1 MRRGRIQLSPPS
13 TGGDKGEGERVFQMR
28 RKRFFAL
35 LAGIGIWVIA
45 ATSFAAE
52 TESVRKVVDQFAALA
67 RSAEQRG
74 TITVPGKEGW
84 LFFGPE
90 LRFVSSG
97 RFWGAAAAKVSRAT
111 RPEFA
116 DPFPAIVDFHRQL
129 KKMGI
134 ELLLVPVPP
143 KSVVYPDFLSDLVAI
158 SRENPPVRIDTESQA
173 FYKLLGKEGIRVL
186 DLTSF
191 FLANRFHR
199 EGALFC
205 KQDTHW
211 SGNGSVLAARK
222 IREEIEGRPWLKAI
236 PKSTYRSA
244 WKSLP
249 IAGDLWKALGE
260 KGLSQEILSV
270 RRVGTGSAEA
280 LKSIAPDQKSPV
292 ILVGDSH
299 NLVFH
304 AGDDMHT
311 RDAGLPDQLALELGF
326 PVDLAGVRG
335 SGATPA
341 RVNLLRR
348 AQKDSNYWKKK
359 KLVIWCFASREFT
372 QSDGWK
378 KVPLLP

>member
-1 MRRGRIQLSPPS
+1 
-13 TGGDKGEGERVFQMR
+13 MR
-28 RKRFFAL
+28 RKGLSAL
-35 LAGIGIWVIA
+35 LAGIGFWVIA
-45 ATSFAAE
+45 ATGSAAE
-52 TESVRKVVDQFAALA
+52 AESVRSVIDQYAALA
-67 RSAEQRG
+67 RSAEQQG
-74 TITVPGKEGW
+74 TITVSGKEGW

-97 RFWGAAAAKVSRAT
+97 VFWGAAAAKVSRAT
-111 RPEFA
+111 KPEFA
-116 DPFPAIVDFHRQL
+116 DPLPAIVDFHRQL

-143 KSVVYPDFLSDLVAI
+143 KSVVYPDFLSDHLTI
-158 SRENPPVRIDTESQA
+158 SREKPPVRIDLESQT
-173 FYKLLGKEGIRVL
+173 FYQLLAKEGIRVL
-186 DLTSF
+186 DLTPF
-191 FLANRFHR
+191 FLANRFHK
-199 EGALFC
+199 EGPLFC
-205 KQDTHW
+205 RQDTHW
-211 SGNGSVLAARK
+211 SGNGAVLAARK

-236 PKSTYRSA
+236 PKTTYRSA
-244 WKSLP
+244 WKSLT
-249 IAGDLWKALGE
+249 ITGDLWKAMGE
-260 KGLSQEILSV
+260 KGLPQENLSV
-270 RRVGTGSAEA
+270 RQVGAGSAGA
-280 LKSIAPDQKSPV
+280 MKSIAPDQKSPI

-348 AQKDSNYWKKK
+348 AQKDPDYWKKK

>member
-1 MRRGRIQLSPPS
+1 MKR
-13 TGGDKGEGERVFQMR
+13 KGIFVV
-28 RKRFFAL
+28 
-35 LAGIGIWVIA
+35 LAGIGFWAVA

-52 TESVRKVVDQFAALA
+52 ADAVRKTVDQYASLA
-67 RSAEQRG
+67 RSAEQQG
-74 TITVPGKEGW
+74 TIAVPGKEGW

-90 LRFVSSG
+90 LRFVSAG
-97 RFWGAAAAKVSRAT
+97 RFWGQASAKVSRAT
-111 RPEFA
+111 KPEFA
-116 DPFPAIVDFHRQL
+116 DPLPAIVDFYRQL

-143 KSVVYPDFLSDLVAI
+143 KSVVYPDFLSDQLAI
-158 SRENPPVRIDTESQA
+158 SRENPPVRIDTEPQA
-173 FYKLLGKEGIRVL
+173 FYQLLRKEGIQVL
-186 DLTSF
+186 DLTSL

-211 SGNGSVLAARK
+211 SGNGCVLASRR
-222 IREEIEGRPWLKAI
+222 IREEIQGRPWLKTV
-236 PKSTYRSA
+236 PKSAYQAA
-244 WKSLP
+244 WKLLP
-249 IAGDLWKALGE
+249 IEGDLWKALGD
-260 KGLSQEILSV
+260 KNLSREILSV
-270 RRVGTGSAEA
+270 RQVGTGSAEA
-280 LKSIAPDQKSPV
+280 LKSIAPDQKSPI

-304 AGDDMHT
+304 AGEDMHT
-311 RDAGLPDQLALELGF
+311 RDAGLSDQLALELGF
-326 PVDLAGVRG
+326 SVDLAGVRG

-348 AQKDSNYWKKK
+348 AQRDPQYWKAK

>member
-1 MRRGRIQLSPPS
+1 M
-13 TGGDKGEGERVFQMR
+13 K
-28 RKRFFAL
+28 RKDIFAIL
-35 LAGIGIWVIA
+35 TGIGFWVIA
-45 ATSFAAE
+45 MTSFAAE
-52 TESVRKVVDQFAALA
+52 ADTVRKVVDQYASLA

-74 TITVPGKEGW
+74 TITIPGKEGW

-90 LRFVSSG
+90 LRFVSAG
-97 RFWGAAAAKVSRAT
+97 RFWGQASAKVSRAT
-111 RPEFA
+111 KPEFA
-116 DPFPAIVDFHRQL
+116 DPLPAIVDFYRQL
-129 KKMGI
+129 KKMGV

-143 KSVVYPDFLSDLVAI
+143 KSVIYPDFLSDSLTI
-158 SRENPPVRIDTESQA
+158 SRENPPVRIDTEQQA
-173 FYKLLGKEGIRVL
+173 FYQLLRKEGIQVL

-211 SGNGSVLAARK
+211 SGNGCVLTARK
-222 IREEIEGRPWLKAI
+222 IREEIQGRPWLKAI
-236 PKSTYRSA
+236 PKSTYQSA

-249 IAGDLWKALGE
+249 IAGDLWKALGD
-260 KGLSQEILSV
+260 KNLPPEILSV
-270 RRVGTGSAEA
+270 RQVGTGSAGA
-280 LKSIAPDQKSPV
+280 LKSIAPDQKSPI

-304 AGDDMHT
+304 AGEDMQT

-326 PVDLAGVRG
+326 PVDLAAVRG

-348 AQKDSNYWKKK
+348 AQRDPNYWKKK
-359 KLVIWCFASREFT
+359 KLVIWCFAAREFT

>member
-1 MRRGRIQLSPPS
+1 
-13 TGGDKGEGERVFQMR
+13 MR
-28 RKRFFAL
+28 RKGISVFL
-35 LAGIGIWVIA
+35 TGIGLWFIA
-45 ATSFAAE
+45 VTAFAAE
-52 TESVRKVVDQFAALA
+52 GESVRKVIDQYASLA
-67 RSAEQRG
+67 RSAEQQG
-74 TITVPGKEGW
+74 TMTVSGKEGW

-90 LRFVSSG
+90 LRFVSAG
-97 RFWGAAAAKVSRAT
+97 PFWGPSATKVSKAT

-116 DPFPAIVDFHRQL
+116 DPLPAIIDFHRQL
-129 KKMGI
+129 KKMGV
-134 ELLLVPVPP
+134 ELLMVPVPP
-143 KSVVYPDFLSDLVAI
+143 KSVVYPDFLSDRLAI
-158 SRENPPVRIDTESQA
+158 SPDNPPARIDTETQA
-173 FYKLLGKEGIRVL
+173 FYQLLRKEGIRVL

-199 EGALFC
+199 EGAPFC

-211 SGNGSVLAARK
+211 SGNGCVLAARK
-222 IREEIEGRPWLKAI
+222 IREEIEDRPWLKTI
-236 PKSTYRSA
+236 PKSTYQSA

-260 KGLSQEILSV
+260 KGLPQEILSV
-270 RRVGTGSAEA
+270 RQVGTGSAGA
-280 LKSIAPDQKSPV
+280 LKSITPDQKSPV

-304 AGDDMHT
+304 AGDDMQT

-326 PVDLAGVRG
+326 PVDLAAVRG

-348 AQKDSNYWKKK
+348 AQKDPNYWKKK
-359 KLVIWCFASREFT
+359 KLVIWCFAAREFT

-378 KVPLLP
+378 KVPLSP

>member
-1 MRRGRIQLSPPS
+1 MQ
-13 TGGDKGEGERVFQMR
+13 TKMKQ
-28 RKRFFAL
+28 KRLAIL
-35 LAGIGIWVIA
+35 LIGIGLSVIT

-52 TESVRKVVDQFAALA
+52 AEPVRKMIDQFATLA

-74 TITVPGKEGW
+74 SITVPGKEEW

-97 RFWGAAAAKVSRAT
+97 RFWGAAASKVSRAT

-116 DPFPAIVDFHRQL
+116 DPFPAIVDFHLQL

-143 KSVVYPDFLSDLVAI
+143 KSVIYPDLLSDLVAI
-158 SRENPPVRIDTESQA
+158 SRENPPVRIDAESQA
-173 FYKLLGKEGIRVL
+173 FYKLLDKEGIRVL
-186 DLTSF
+186 DLTPF

-211 SGNGSVLAARK
+211 SGNGAVLAARK
-222 IREEIEGRPWLKAI
+222 IREEIEGRPWLKTT
-236 PKSTYRSA
+236 PKSTYRSV

-249 IAGDLWKALGE
+249 IAGDLWKAMGE
-260 KGLSQEILSV
+260 KGLQQEMLPV
-270 RRVGTGSAEA
+270 RQVGAGSAGV
-280 LKSIAPDQKSPV
+280 LQSIAPDQKSPI

>member
-1 MRRGRIQLSPPS
+1 
-13 TGGDKGEGERVFQMR
+13 MR
-28 RKRFFAL
+28 RKRLSVL
-35 LAGIGIWVIA
+35 LAGFGCWFIV

-52 TESVRKVVDQFAALA
+52 AESVRKVIDQYAALA
-67 RSAEQRG
+67 RSAEQKG
-74 TITVPGKEGW
+74 AMTVPGKEGW

-90 LRFVSSG
+90 LRFVSAG
-97 RFWGAAAAKVSRAT
+97 PFWGPAAAKVSRAT
-111 RPEFA
+111 KPEFA
-116 DPFPAIVDFHRQL
+116 DPLPAIVDFHRQL
-129 KKMGI
+129 KKMGV
-134 ELLLVPVPP
+134 ELLMVPVPP
-143 KSVVYPDFLSDLVAI
+143 KSVIYPDFLSDQLAA
-158 SRENPPVRIDTESQA
+158 SPEKPPLRIDTDSQA
-173 FYKLLGKEGIRVL
+173 FYQLLRKEGIRVL

-191 FLANRFHR
+191 FLANRFHK

-211 SGNGSVLAARK
+211 SGNGAVLAARK

-236 PKSTYRSA
+236 PKSTYQSA

-249 IAGDLWKALGE
+249 LAGDLWKALGE
-260 KGLSQEILSV
+260 KGLSQEIVSV
-270 RRVGTGSAEA
+270 RQVGTGSANA
-280 LKSIAPDQKSPV
+280 LKSIAPDQNSPI

-304 AGDDMHT
+304 AGEDMQT

-326 PVDLAGVRG
+326 PVDLAAVRG

-348 AQKDSNYWKKK
+348 AQRDPKYWTKK
-359 KLVIWCFASREFT
+359 KLVIWCFAAREFT

>member
-1 MRRGRIQLSPPS
+1 
-13 TGGDKGEGERVFQMR
+13 MR
-28 RKRFFAL
+28 RKRLSVL
-35 LAGIGIWVIA
+35 LAGFGFWFIA

-52 TESVRKVVDQFAALA
+52 VESVRKVIDQYASLA
-67 RSAEQRG
+67 RSAEQQG
-74 TITVPGKEGW
+74 TMTVSGKEGW

-90 LRFVSSG
+90 LRFVSAG
-97 RFWGAAAAKVSRAT
+97 PFWGPAAAKVSRAT
-111 RPEFA
+111 KPEFA
-116 DPFPAIVDFHRQL
+116 DPLPAIIDFHRQL
-129 KKMGI
+129 KQMGV
-134 ELLLVPVPP
+134 ELLMVPVPP
-143 KSVVYPDFLSDLVAI
+143 KSVVYPDFLSDQLAV
-158 SRENPPVRIDTESQA
+158 SPGNPPVRIDTETQA
-173 FYKLLGKEGIRVL
+173 FYQLLQKEGIRVL

-199 EGALFC
+199 EGAPFC

-236 PKSTYRSA
+236 PKSTYPSA

-260 KGLSQEILSV
+260 KGLPQEILSV
-270 RRVGTGSAEA
+270 RQVGTGSAEV

-292 ILVGDSH
+292 LLVGDSH
-299 NLVFH
+299 NLIFH
-304 AGDDMHT
+304 AGEDMQT

-326 PVDLAGVRG
+326 PVDLAAVRG

-348 AQKDSNYWKKK
+348 AQRDPKYWTKK

-378 KVPLLP
+378 KVPLSP

>member
-1 MRRGRIQLSPPS
+1 MRQKRLS
-13 TGGDKGEGERVFQMR
+13 
-28 RKRFFAL
+28 AL
-35 LAGIGIWVIA
+35 LAGIGFWVIA
-45 ATSFAAE
+45 ATCFAAQ
-52 TESVRKVVDQFAALA
+52 TESARKLMDQYAALA
-67 RSAEQRG
+67 RSAEQQG
-74 TITVPGKEGW
+74 TITVSGREGW

-97 RFWGAAAAKVSRAT
+97 TFWGPAAAKVSRAT

-116 DPFPAIVDFHRQL
+116 DPLPAIVDFHRQL

-134 ELLLVPVPP
+134 ELLMVPVPP
-143 KSVVYPDFLSDLVAI
+143 KSVVYPDFLSD
-158 SRENPPVRIDTESQA
+158 PPAGSPETPPPRIDTELQA
-173 FYKLLGKEGIRVL
+173 FYQLLRKEGIQVL
-186 DLTSF
+186 DLTSL
-191 FLANRFHR
+191 FLANRFAR
-199 EGALFC
+199 EGAPFC

-211 SGNGSVLAARK
+211 SGNGVVLAARR
-222 IREEIEGRPWLKAI
+222 IREEIEGRAWLKAM
-236 PKSTYRSA
+236 PKSSYPSA
-244 WKSLP
+244 WKSLTLD
-249 IAGDLWKALGE
+249 GDLWKALADK
-260 KGLSQEILSV
+260 KGLAQEVLSV
-270 RRVGTGSAEA
+270 RQVGTGSAGA
-280 LKSIAPDQKSPV
+280 LKSIVPDQKSPV
-292 ILVGDSH
+292 LLVGDSH

-304 AGDDMHT
+304 AGEDMQT

-348 AQKDSNYWKKK
+348 AQKDPSYWKKK

>member
-1 MRRGRIQLSPPS
+1 
-13 TGGDKGEGERVFQMR
+13 MR
-28 RKRFFAL
+28 RKRLSVL
-35 LAGIGIWVIA
+35 LAGIGFWFIA

-52 TESVRKVVDQFAALA
+52 AESVRKVIDQYASLA
-67 RSAEQRG
+67 RSAEQQG
-74 TITVPGKEGW
+74 TMTVPGKEGW

-90 LRFVSSG
+90 LRFVSAG
-97 RFWGAAAAKVSRAT
+97 PFWGPAAAKVSKAT
-111 RPEFA
+111 KPEFA
-116 DPFPAIVDFHRQL
+116 DPLPAIVDFYRQL
-129 KKMGI
+129 KKMGV
-134 ELLLVPVPP
+134 ELLMVPVPP
-143 KSVVYPDFLSDLVAI
+143 KSVVYPDFLSDQLTI
-158 SRENPPVRIDTESQA
+158 SPENPPVRIDTETQA
-173 FYKLLGKEGIRVL
+173 FYQLLRKEGIRVL

-236 PKSTYRSA
+236 PKSTYQSA

-270 RRVGTGSAEA
+270 RQVGTGSAGA

-292 ILVGDSH
+292 LLVGDSH

-304 AGDDMHT
+304 AGEDMQT

-326 PVDLAGVRG
+326 PVDLAAVRG

-348 AQKDSNYWKKK
+348 AQRDPNYWKKK

>member
-1 MRRGRIQLSPPS
+1 VQ
-13 TGGDKGEGERVFQMR
+13 TKVR
-28 RKRFFAL
+28 RKSLSAL
-35 LAGIGIWVIA
+35 LAGLGFLFVT

-52 TESVRKVVDQFAALA
+52 VESVRKVIDQYASLA
-67 RSAEQRG
+67 RSAEKQG
-74 TITVPGKEGW
+74 TMTVSGKEGW

-90 LRFVSSG
+90 LRFVSAG
-97 RFWGAAAAKVSRAT
+97 PFWGPAAAKVSRAT
-111 RPEFA
+111 KPEFA
-116 DPFPAIVDFHRQL
+116 DPLPAIVDFYRQL

-143 KSVVYPDFLSDLVAI
+143 KSVVYPDFLSDQLTM
-158 SRENPPVRIDTESQA
+158 SPENPPLRIDAETQV
-173 FYKLLGKEGIRVL
+173 FYQLLRKEGISVL
-186 DLTSF
+186 DLTSL

-236 PKSTYRSA
+236 PKTTYRSA

-249 IAGDLWKALGE
+249 IAGDLWKALGD
-260 KGLSQEILSV
+260 KGLPQEILAV
-270 RRVGTGSAEA
+270 RQVGAGDAAA
-280 LKSIAPDQKSPV
+280 LKSIAPDPNSPI

-299 NLVFH
+299 NLIFH
-304 AGDDMHT
+304 AGDDMQT

-326 PVDLAGVRG
+326 PVDLAAVRG

-348 AQKDSNYWKKK
+348 AQRDPNYWKKK

>member
-1 MRRGRIQLSPPS
+1 
-13 TGGDKGEGERVFQMR
+13 MR
-28 RKRFFAL
+28 RKRLSVL

-45 ATSFAAE
+45 TVASAAE
-52 TESVRKVVDQFAALA
+52 AESVRKVIDQYAALA
-67 RSAEQRG
+67 RSAEQQG
-74 TITVPGKEGW
+74 TITVLGKEGW

-90 LRFVSSG
+90 LRFVSAG
-97 RFWGAAAAKVSRAT
+97 PFWGAAAAKVSRAT
-111 RPEFA
+111 KPEFA
-116 DPFPAIVDFHRQL
+116 DPLPAIGDFRRQL

-143 KSVVYPDFLSDLVAI
+143 KSVVYPDFLSDRLTI
-158 SRENPPVRIDTESQA
+158 SREKPPVRIDLESQA
-173 FYKLLGKEGIRVL
+173 FYKLLEKEGIRVL
-186 DLTSF
+186 DLTPF

-199 EGALFC
+199 EGDLFC
-205 KQDTHW
+205 RQDTHW

-236 PKSTYRSA
+236 PKTTYRSV
-244 WKSLP
+244 WKSMP
-249 IAGDLWKALGE
+249 IAGDLWKATGE
-260 KGLSQEILSV
+260 KGLPQEVLSI
-270 RRVGTGSAEA
+270 RQVGSGSAGA
-280 LKSIAPDQKSPV
+280 LKSIAPDQKSPIV
-292 ILVGDSH
+292 LVGDSH

-304 AGDDMHT
+304 AGDDMHA

-348 AQKDSNYWKKK
+348 AQKDPDYWKKK

-378 KVPLLP
+378 KVPLTP

>member
-1 MRRGRIQLSPPS
+1 M
-13 TGGDKGEGERVFQMR
+13 K
-28 RKRFFAL
+28 RKDIFVI
-35 LAGIGIWVIA
+35 LAGIGFWVIA
-45 ATSFAAE
+45 MTSFAAE
-52 TESVRKVVDQFAALA
+52 ADTVRKVVDQYASLA

-74 TITVPGKEGW
+74 NMTVPGKEGW

-90 LRFVSSG
+90 LRFVSAG
-97 RFWGAAAAKVSRAT
+97 RFWGQASAKVSRAT
-111 RPEFA
+111 KPEFA
-116 DPFPAIVDFHRQL
+116 DPLPAIVDFYRQL

-143 KSVVYPDFLSDLVAI
+143 KSVVYPDFLSDQLAI
-158 SRENPPVRIDTESQA
+158 SRENPPVRIDAETQA
-173 FYKLLGKEGIRVL
+173 FYQLLRKEGIQVL

-211 SGNGSVLAARK
+211 SGNGCVLAARR
-222 IREEIEGRPWLKAI
+222 IREEIQGRPWLKTI
-236 PKSTYRSA
+236 PKLAYQMA
-244 WKSLP
+244 WKSLT
-249 IAGDLWKALGE
+249 IAGDLWNALGD
-260 KGLSQEILSV
+260 KNLPQEILSV
-270 RRVGTGSAEA
+270 RQVGTGSAGA

-292 ILVGDSH
+292 LLVGDSH

-304 AGDDMHT
+304 AGEDMHT
-311 RDAGLPDQLALELGF
+311 RDAGLSDQLALELGF
-326 PVDLAGVRG
+326 PVDLAAVRG

-348 AQKDSNYWKKK
+348 AQRDPNYWKKK
-359 KLVIWCFASREFT
+359 KLVIWCFAAREFT

>member
-1 MRRGRIQLSPPS
+1 
-13 TGGDKGEGERVFQMR
+13 MR
-28 RKRFFAL
+28 RKGLTAL
-35 LAGIGIWVIA
+35 LAGFGVWVIA
-45 ATSFAAE
+45 AICPAAE
-52 TESVRKVVDQFAALA
+52 VESVRKVIDQYAALA
-67 RSAEQRG
+67 RSSEQQG

-97 RFWGAAAAKVSRAT
+97 PFWGPAAAKVSKAT
-111 RPEFA
+111 KPEFA
-116 DPFPAIVDFHRQL
+116 DPLPAIGDFHRQL
-129 KKMGI
+129 KKMGV
-134 ELLLVPVPP
+134 ELLMVPVPP
-143 KSVVYPDFLSDLVAI
+143 KSVVYPDFLSDQLTI
-158 SRENPPVRIDTESQA
+158 SREKPPARIDLESQA
-173 FYKLLGKEGIRVL
+173 FYQLLHKEGIQVL
-186 DLTSF
+186 DLTPF

-199 EGALFC
+199 EGGLFC
-205 KQDTHW
+205 RQDTHW
-211 SGNGSVLAARK
+211 SGNGAVLAARK
-222 IREEIEGRPWLKAI
+222 IYEVIQGRPWLKAI
-236 PKSTYRSA
+236 PKTTYQSA
-244 WKSLP
+244 WKSIP
-249 IAGDLWKALGE
+249 IAGDLWRAMGE
-260 KGLSQEILSV
+260 KGLPQETVSV
-270 RRVGTGSAEA
+270 RQVGTGSAGA
-280 LKSIAPDQKSPV
+280 LKSIAPDQKSPI

-348 AQKDSNYWKKK
+348 AQRDPGYWKKK

-378 KVPLLP
+378 KVPLIP